1 MSRIPGISKT
11 HDDRDLTLSDESR
24 ARHNLAAVSH
34 SRGRIHDGEA
44 LRVALFP
51 TFFADLAVQR
61 GLATKHVVVML
72 GKPMCFVADVLE
84 KSQSERM
91 PTDLDRIG
99 LAGHEDLFLTL
110 CERNRRR
117 RSDAEHRK
125 RFHHGIQLPLP
136 AVDQQ
141 QIREGFAFLHK
152 SAKSTSHDFS
162 HRRKVVDTFDRFDL
176 ESLVS
181 RLKRQTVDELD
192 ETSHRLVALEM
203 RNIDAF
209 NAPRQ
214 FGQFQNLLQPG
225 KTF

>member
-34 SRGRIHDGEA
+34 SRGRIHAGEA

-110 CERNRRR
+110 CKRNRRR

-125 RFHHGIQLPLP
+125 RFHHGIQLPFS

-141 QIREGFAFLHK
+141 QIRKDSPSCTSLRNRRVTT
-152 SAKSTSHDFS
+152 SRIDAKSSTPSTDS
-162 HRRKVVDTFDRFDL
+162 ILNRL
-176 ESLVS
+176 Y
-181 RLKRQTVDELD
+181 RLKRQTVNELD

-214 FGQFQNLLQPG
+214 FGQFQDLLQPR